1 MATPRQP
8 PGIWVTSLSKLLG
21 GDNNCEWSAWFMAH
35 FAQWDHVP
43 DTFDQPKWRMEHT
56 ALVSEIA
63 EKLGPLGYA
72 VATERQNSFDL
83 PGPATGIVLSGR
95 PDIIATKG
103 TSGLIVDAKTGQP
116 RTADWVQVLIYMWA
130 VPIVF
135 ARYRGVTFD
144 GRVVY
149 KDGNKAK
156 IVASELDDTFKER
169 LFAMIRRIGG
179 PEPSKKVPSFSE
191 CRFCKIA
198 QSECPERVM
207 LVPVE
212 LPQDFDGF

>member
-1 MATPRQP
+1 
-8 PGIWVTSLSKLLG
+8 
-21 GDNNCEWSAWFMAH
+21 MAH
-35 FAQWDHVP
+35 FAQWDRAP
-43 DTFDQPKWRMEHT
+43 DSLDTAKWQMEHT
-56 ALVSEIA
+56 ALVKETV
-63 EKLGPLGYA
+63 EKLEPLGYT
-72 VATERQNSFDL
+72 VSTERQNWFEL
-83 PGPATGIVLSGR
+83 PGPATGIVLTGR

-103 TSGLIVDAKTGQP
+103 TSGLIVDAKTGQTK
-116 RTADWVQVLIYMWA
+116 TADWVQVLIYMWA

-135 ARYRGVTFD
+135 SRHRGVTFE

-149 KDGNKAK
+149 KDGKKAK
-156 IVASELDDTFKER
+156 IQASELDDTFKER
-169 LFAMIRRIGG
+169 LFALIRKIGS
-179 PEPSKKVPSFSE
+179 PEPCKKVPSFSE